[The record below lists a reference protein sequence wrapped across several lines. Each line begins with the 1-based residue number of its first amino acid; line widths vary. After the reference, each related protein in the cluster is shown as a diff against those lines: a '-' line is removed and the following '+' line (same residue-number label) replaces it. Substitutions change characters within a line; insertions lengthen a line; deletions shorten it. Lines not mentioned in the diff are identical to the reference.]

1 MLADAEKAKGK
12 AVTVAEKLDAV
23 RQAKKY
29 RRMVEELSKPDDVE
43 QAQEQTIQAEEPTGN
58 AKETAN
64 AQTEAAETAPK
75 ENFVGREFAEQPEL
89 NGNHEGM
96 TAVEQAD
103 GTHKWVGLQ
112 RSEVTEGMSEREVA
126 VLDEFAKRMGLPIV
140 AVDIADGRFNG
151 KYADG
156 VVYIN
161 VNRDK
166 DWTMR
171 WVAGHELL
179 HDVERLSPEAYNA
192 YKDAVRELFGE
203 EYFEG
208 KVKDTMDVYAEAGQ
222 PISREQA
229 EREVVNDFGGDL
241 FSSRDGM
248 KIMQGILDK
257 AGREGKPEFVKRL
270 MEWWDRI
277 KEFFTSS
284 PYYADVQKAMEKA
297 YADAMKNANERMR
310 ADDGSVEI

>member
-1 MLADAEKAKGK
+1 MLADAEKAKSK
-12 AVTVAEKLDAV
+12 AVTAAEKLDAV

-64 AQTEAAETAPK
+64 AQTEEATDDRK
-75 ENFVGREFAEQPEL
+75 FAEQPEL

-96 TAVEQAD
+96 TAIEQAD

-112 RSEVTEGMSEREVA
+112 RSEVTEGMSEREIA
-126 VLDEFAKRMGLPIV
+126 LLDEFGRRMGLPIV

-241 FSSRDGM
+241 FVC
-248 KIMQGILDK
+248 KV
-257 AGREGKPEFVKRL
+257 F
-270 MEWWDRI
+270 
-277 KEFFTSS
+277 
-284 PYYADVQKAMEKA
+284 
-297 YADAMKNANERMR
+297 
-310 ADDGSVEI
+310 